1 MRDLPHITSS
11 SACALLDVPNMNSI
25 PSATTAAMQPVATG
39 KDQMTVSVMKMEQ
52 DQTKSEGK
60 AALKLMSS
68 AAEVQVSGKGGNV
81 DVSA

>member
-1 MRDLPHITSS
+1 MGSRWARLVHDSPFMNGIQ
-11 SACALLDVPNMNSI
+11 SAGTA
-25 PSATTAAMQPVATG
+25 AAMQPVGTV

-52 DQTKSEGK
+52 DQTKRDGQ

-68 AAEVQVSGKGGNV
+68 AAEVQVSGKGGRV